1 MKKPHLFVRALCCVL
16 VLLMLSITLAACG
29 SQGKPKI
36 EKNTRDD
43 AATYPYVVH
52 TKSATW
58 YLAADDIALLGED
71 AFYEGLYSTIE
82 LQEQD
87 FADAREAL
95 KGYIDEDVPPIEI
108 RTDFSGKA
116 EASALYGA
124 YYHKTRNFIKLFDG
138 WDMAKTTLLHEYVH
152 YLTIHCMQQPT
163 TFGFYAEGVAN
174 YISVIVC
181 KNRMARSVNFGRSE
195 QELAIFRAGGA
206 WDESENCLDLP
217 KYFYGT
223 AQVYTMGAMNGMEY
237 YSVSD
242 IMELRTDPLAEPLI
256 WHVSHAES
264 ACIMAWLVETCG
276 RDTVLQNLST
286 APEDFE
292 AVYGLPFTE
301 VYQNWMAWNTQKCAE
316 LGLHFDDVG

>member
-1 MKKPHLFVRALCCVL
+1 MKKRHLFVRALCCVL
-16 VLLMLSITLAACG
+16 ALLMLSSMLAACG

-36 EKNTRDD
+36 EENKGEN
-43 AATYPYVVH
+43 AETYPYVVQ

-71 AFYEGLYSTIE
+71 AFYEGLYALLE
-82 LQEQD
+82 NQEAD

-95 KGYIDEDVPPIEI
+95 KGYIDDDVPPVEI

-116 EASALYGA
+116 EASELFGA
-124 YYHKTRNFIKLFDG
+124 YYHKTRNFIKLFDN
-138 WDMAKTTLLHEYVH
+138 WEMAETTLLHEYVH
-152 YLTIHCMQQPT
+152 YLTIHCTPQPT
-163 TFGFYAEGVAN
+163 TLGFYAEGVAN
-174 YISVIVC
+174 YISAIVC

-195 QELAIFRAGGA
+195 QELAIFKAGGA
-206 WDESENCLDLP
+206 WNESENCLDLP

-223 AQVYTMGAMNGMEY
+223 AQVYTMGGMNGMDY

-242 IMELRTDPLAEPLI
+242 IMEPRTEPLAEPLI
-256 WHVSHAES
+256 WHVSHAEA
-264 ACIMAWLVETCG
+264 ACLMAYLVETYG
-276 RDTVLQNLST
+276 RDMVLQNLST

-301 VYQNWMAWNTQKCAE
+301 VYQKWMAWNTQKCAE
-316 LGLHFDDVG
+316 LGLNFDNIG